1 MMMSRIS
8 KPGHEYKV
16 AAQMNTFEYY
26 YAVSLAEMVL
36 HIPIILGRCC
46 KRIIYPA
53 AQGQEGAR
61 LVKKI

>member
-1 MMMSRIS
+1 MMSRIS

-36 HIPIILGRCC
+36 CILIILGRCC
-46 KRIIYPA
+46 KRIIYPLHKDRK
-53 AQGQEGAR
+53 G
-61 LVKKI
+61 LDL